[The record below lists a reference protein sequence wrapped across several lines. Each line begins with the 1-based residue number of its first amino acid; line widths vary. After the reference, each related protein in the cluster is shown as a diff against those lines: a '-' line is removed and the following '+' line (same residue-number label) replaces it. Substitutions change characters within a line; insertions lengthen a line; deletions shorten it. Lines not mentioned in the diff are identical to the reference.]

1 MTLEE
6 LIPVYG
12 ENNAQYNSLKKV
24 VGEQSGEIK
33 KLMQGNK
40 LDEKTVGDWTA
51 KLTVKRSESFDEDK
65 LIGIVKELG
74 FADQLIETK
83 EYVNMDAL
91 EEAIY
96 RGDITQ
102 DMLAVQIS
110 KAKVVKETVALN
122 IKKKKG
128 VA

>member
-96 RGDITQ
+96 KGDITQ

>member
-24 VGEQSGEIK
+24 VGEQSSEIK